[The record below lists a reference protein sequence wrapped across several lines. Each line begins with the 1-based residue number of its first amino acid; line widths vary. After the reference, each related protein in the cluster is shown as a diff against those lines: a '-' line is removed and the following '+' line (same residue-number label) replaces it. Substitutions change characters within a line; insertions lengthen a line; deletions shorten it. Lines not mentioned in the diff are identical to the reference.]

1 MEANLR
7 GNGEGA
13 AMPTIAGMGSQ
24 WIERFESS
32 VQEVMAVARADSGL
46 LFGVQMQAFNR

>member
-13 AMPTIAGMGSQ
+13 TMPTIAGMGSQ
-24 WIERFESS
+24 WIERFEPS
-32 VQEVMAVARADSGL
+32 VQEGMAVARADSGL
-46 LFGVQMQAFNR
+46 LFGVPDAGFQ